1 MPEAKIMIS
10 NSDLNGKVRVFLV
23 DDHPVVREGI
33 SRLLELDERVQVVG
47 EADNAEEALG
57 RVMLTSAN
65 VVLMDIKLP
74 GMDGIEA
81 TRRLTERN
89 PDLRVVILSSFG
101 DSYLTPCMEAGASGY
116 ILKTATQ
123 SEMVSAVIRAAA
135 GQTPIDPALAKMLL
149 NRPGRQTHQ
158 RQRQGLSDRQKE
170 IIKLI
175 AEGVTSKDI
184 ALRLYVSDATLTR
197 ELRRVFDFL
206 GVADRAHA
214 VAEAY
219 RQQML

>member
-1 MPEAKIMIS
+1 MLAEIIHNIGEPIC
-10 NSDLNGKVRVFLV
+10 KVRVFLV

-33 SRLLELDERVQVVG
+33 RRLLELDERLQVVG
-47 EADNAEEALG
+47 EAENAEDALG
-57 RVMLTSAN
+57 QVALTSPT

-81 TRRLTERN
+81 TQRLTSQN

-101 DSYLTPCMEAGASGY
+101 DRYLTPCIAAGACGY

-123 SEMVSAVIRAAA
+123 PEMVSAVIRAAG
-135 GQTPIDPALAKMLL
+135 GQSPIDPALAKMLF
-149 NRPGRQTHQ
+149 NRPSHQTRHQ
-158 RQRQGLSDRQKE
+158 QRPGLSDRQQE
-170 IIKLI
+170 ILRLI
-175 AEGVTSKDI
+175 GQGVTSKDI
-184 ALRLYVSDATLTR
+184 AVRLYVSEATLTR
-197 ELRRVFDFL
+197 ELRRVFDAL

-219 RQQML
+219 RQQLL